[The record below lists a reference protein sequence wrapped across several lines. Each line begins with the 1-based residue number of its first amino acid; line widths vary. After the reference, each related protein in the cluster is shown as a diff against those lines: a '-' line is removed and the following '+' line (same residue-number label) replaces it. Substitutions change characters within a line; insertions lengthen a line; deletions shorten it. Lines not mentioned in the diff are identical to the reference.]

1 MKFGQLRNFNMANTF
16 FENHTQNGV
25 KKQVADK
32 KKKKMSISFD
42 H

>member
-1 MKFGQLRNFNMANTF
+1 MKFGQLRNFNMANF

-25 KKQVADK
+25 KKQVADHFL
-32 KKKKMSISFD
+32 KKMSISFD